1 MGDKNNK
8 SFSDLFSS
16 ISSEDESS
24 QEKKIT
30 FDSLLSGV
38 DSGEK
43 SNVSSSDIFSDGANT
58 NHKELQLREENNTY
72 DGVKDKNIDKEEENN
87 NSVDSFR
94 FGDIFNLK
102 DSDNHE
108 IEEADYS
115 NEEFKKVEG
124 NHIDSSLEQQNSLL
138 RDGKNPVEKDN
149 ISNSSN
155 NPFFEEEQTFES
167 DKDSSSSENSTLEEG
182 KSVEGINLFE
192 SHQESNP
199 FFTENA
205 SKIEDEEIRVND
217 ELENI
222 KNTDVDSSAGRKNI
236 TEEKDFLVNKES
248 SSNPFFGEV
257 SHSEEENAPVIDFSS
272 QDNSLN
278 SNVDLGNVFFQQNE
292 DSEMSNSSLNIKNTE
307 EEKSDFLEKNLPKK
321 TENQEEKKPEV
332 VSPFFMDNTNSENPY
347 SALEKINLIE
357 NENKNKVAKKIDL
370 SSVKHYDVKIEKKKE
385 PLLKFILG
393 VISYAIFIWLLLV
406 GVALLVYVL
415 DIKIRA
421 AKGDYSSPTFNAYV
435 VLTGSMLPEI
445 QVYDVVVT
453 KKVDPSSLEVGD
465 VITFASADSRF
476 LNTIITHRIIKKEY
490 DTKTKSYSFQTQGD
504 NNNVA
509 DSALVPQNNI
519 FGKVIL
525 KIPKLGYLQEFLASD
540 GGWIIVILIPCLTV
554 VSYDVVKLVK
564 GLKKKKYKGITVQ
577 K

>member
-124 NHIDSSLEQQNSLL
+124 NHIVSSLEQQNSLL
-138 RDGKNPVEKDN
+138 RDGKNPVEEDN

-167 DKDSSSSENSTLEEG
+167 DKDSSSSENNTLKEG

-222 KNTDVDSSAGRKNI
+222 KNTDVDSSAGRKNT

-257 SHSEEENAPVIDFSS
+257 SHFEEENAPVIDFSS

>member
-124 NHIDSSLEQQNSLL
+124 NHIVSSLEQQNSLL
-138 RDGKNPVEKDN
+138 RDGKNPVEEDN

-167 DKDSSSSENSTLEEG
+167 DKDSSSENNTLKEG

-222 KNTDVDSSAGRKNI
+222 KNTDVDSSAGRKNT

-307 EEKSDFLEKNLPKK
+307 EEKCDFLEKNLPKK

-564 GLKKKKYKGITVQ
+564 GLKKKKYKWITVQ

>member
-138 RDGKNPVEKDN
+138 RDGKNPVEEDN

-167 DKDSSSSENSTLEEG
+167 NKDSSENNTLKEG

-199 FFTENA
+199 FFTENV

-222 KNTDVDSSAGRKNI
+222 KNTDVDSSTGRKNT

>member
-16 ISSEDESS
+16 ISSEDEFS

-38 DSGEK
+38 DSEEK
-43 SNVSSSDIFSDGANT
+43 SNVSSSDIFSGVAST
-58 NHKELQLREENNTY
+58 NDKKLQLGEENNTH
-72 DGVKDKNIDKEEENN
+72 DGVKDKNINKEEENN
-87 NSVDSFR
+87 HSVDSFR

-102 DSDNHE
+102 DSNNHE

-115 NEEFKKVEG
+115 NEEVKKVEDDH
-124 NHIDSSLEQQNSLL
+124 NDFSLEQQNSLFS
-138 RDGKNPVEKDN
+138 DGKIHVEEDN

-155 NPFFEEEQTFES
+155 NPFFEEETNFES
-167 DKDSSSSENSTLEEG
+167 NKDSSENNTLEEG
-182 KSVEGINLFE
+182 KSIEGINLFE

-205 SKIEDEEIRVND
+205 SKIGDVEISVND
-217 ELENI
+217 DLENT
-222 KNTDVDSSAGRKNI
+222 KNTDADSSVGRKNT
-236 TEEKDFLVNKES
+236 TEEKDSLVSKES
-248 SSNPFFGEV
+248 SGNPFFGEV
-257 SHSEEENAPVIDFSS
+257 SHSNEESAPVIDFSS

-278 SNVDLGNVFFQQNE
+278 SNVDLGNVFFHQNE
-292 DSEMSNSSLNIKNTE
+292 DNEMSNSSLNIKDTE
-307 EEKSDFLEKNLPKK
+307 EEKSDFLEKNLPKE

-347 SALEKINLIE
+347 SALEKINLVE
-357 NENKNKVAKKIDL
+357 NENTNKVAKKIDL

>member
-124 NHIDSSLEQQNSLL
+124 NHIVSFLEQQNSLL
-138 RDGKNPVEKDN
+138 RDGKNPVEEDN

-167 DKDSSSSENSTLEEG
+167 DKDSSSSENNTLKEG

-217 ELENI
+217 ELENV
-222 KNTDVDSSAGRKNI
+222 KNTDVDSSAGRKNT

-248 SSNPFFGEV
+248 SSNPFFGEA

-307 EEKSDFLEKNLPKK
+307 EEKSDFLEKNLPKES
-321 TENQEEKKPEV
+321 ENQEEKKPEV
-332 VSPFFMDNTNSENPY
+332 VSPFFMDNTNSEKPY

>member
-43 SNVSSSDIFSDGANT
+43 SNVSSSDIFSDCANT

-115 NEEFKKVEG
+115 NEEFKKVED

-138 RDGKNPVEKDN
+138 NDGKNPVEEDN

-167 DKDSSSSENSTLEEG
+167 DKDSSSSENNTLKEG

-222 KNTDVDSSAGRKNI
+222 KNTDVDSSTGRKNT

>member
-16 ISSEDESS
+16 ISSDDDSS
-24 QEKKIT
+24 QEKKVT
-30 FDSLLSGV
+30 FDNLVDNVQSKKESTVSFSNISSSLENKEETTLKKDNTFETDKDNNGKKNGDNSFSFRDIFQTKIDDDSEKIKSVPLDENILNGNNEKTTDIIENPFFDDSYVKEDDKTV
-38 DSGEK
+38 DEKKDLENKQIISDKNLFEKKEGNNPFFSDDGSLDGENTSEK
-43 SNVSSSDIFSDGANT
+43 QVMVEKKNTELDDNLKKEEVTEDSYLKDKKRDNPFFDGADFSKEVDENKADFSIDNSSSSDI
-58 NHKELQLREENNTY
+58 EL
-72 DGVKDKNIDKEEENN
+72 GNI
-87 NSVDSFR
+87 F
-94 FGDIFNLK
+94 
-102 DSDNHE
+102 
-108 IEEADYS
+108 
-115 NEEFKKVEG
+115 FKK
-124 NHIDSSLEQQNSLL
+124 
-138 RDGKNPVEKDN
+138 
-149 ISNSSN
+149 
-155 NPFFEEEQTFES
+155 
-167 DKDSSSSENSTLEEG
+167 
-182 KSVEGINLFE
+182 
-192 SHQESNP
+192 
-199 FFTENA
+199 
-205 SKIEDEEIRVND
+205 DEEKEV
-217 ELENI
+217 EN
-222 KNTDVDSSAGRKNI
+222 
-236 TEEKDFLVNKES
+236 
-248 SSNPFFGEV
+248 
-257 SHSEEENAPVIDFSS
+257 
-272 QDNSLN
+272 NSLN
-278 SNVDLGNVFFQQNE
+278 LE
-292 DSEMSNSSLNIKNTE
+292 NTS
-307 EEKSDFLEKNLPKK
+307 EEKSDFLSENLPSKS
-321 TENQEEKKPEV
+321 EEQIEKKSEV
-332 VSPFFMDNTNSENPY
+332 ISPFFADNNDLGENY
-347 SALEKINLIE
+347 SSLGKINLVE
-357 NENKNKVAKKIDL
+357 NDKQNKVAKKIDL
-370 SSVKHYDVKIEKKKE
+370 STVKHYDVKIEKKKE

-465 VITFASADSRF
+465 VITFASADTRF

-490 DTKTKSYSFQTQGD
+490 DNKTKSYSFQTQGD

-519 FGKVIL
+519 YGKVIL

-564 GLKKKKYKGITVQ
+564 GLKKKKYKSITVQ

>member
-72 DGVKDKNIDKEEENN
+72 DEVTDKNIDKEEENN

-124 NHIDSSLEQQNSLL
+124 NHIVSSLEQQNSLL

-167 DKDSSSSENSTLEEG
+167 DKDSSSSENNTLKEG

-222 KNTDVDSSAGRKNI
+222 KNTDVDSSAGRKNT

-257 SHSEEENAPVIDFSS
+257 SHFEEENAPVIDFSS

-307 EEKSDFLEKNLPKK
+307 EEKCDFLEKNLPKK

>member
-115 NEEFKKVEG
+115 NEEFKKVED
-124 NHIDSSLEQQNSLL
+124 NHIVSSLEQQNSLL
-138 RDGKNPVEKDN
+138 RDGKNPVEEDN

-167 DKDSSSSENSTLEEG
+167 DKDSSSENNTLKEG

-222 KNTDVDSSAGRKNI
+222 KNTDVDSSAGRKNT

-307 EEKSDFLEKNLPKK
+307 EEKCDFLEKNLPKK

>member
-124 NHIDSSLEQQNSLL
+124 NHIVSSLEQQNSLL
-138 RDGKNPVEKDN
+138 RDGKNPVEEDN

-167 DKDSSSSENSTLEEG
+167 DKDSSSENNTLKEG

-222 KNTDVDSSAGRKNI
+222 KNTDVDSSAGRKNT

-307 EEKSDFLEKNLPKK
+307 EEKCDFLEKNLPKK

>member
-124 NHIDSSLEQQNSLL
+124 NHIVSSLEQQNSLL

-167 DKDSSSSENSTLEEG
+167 DKDSSSSENNTLEEG

-222 KNTDVDSSAGRKNI
+222 KNTDVDSSAGRKNT
-236 TEEKDFLVNKES
+236 TEEKDFLVNKEG

>member
-38 DSGEK
+38 DSGGK

-124 NHIDSSLEQQNSLL
+124 NHIVSSLEQQNSLL
-138 RDGKNPVEKDN
+138 RDGKNPVEEDN

-167 DKDSSSSENSTLEEG
+167 NKDSSENNTLEEG
-182 KSVEGINLFE
+182 KSIEGINLFE

-205 SKIEDEEIRVND
+205 SKIEDEEISVND
-217 ELENI
+217 ELENV
-222 KNTDVDSSAGRKNI
+222 KNTDVDSSA
-236 TEEKDFLVNKES
+236 L
-248 SSNPFFGEV
+248 
-257 SHSEEENAPVIDFSS
+257 
-272 QDNSLN
+272 SL
-278 SNVDLGNVFFQQNE
+278 
-292 DSEMSNSSLNIKNTE
+292 IH
-307 EEKSDFLEKNLPKK
+307 
-321 TENQEEKKPEV
+321 
-332 VSPFFMDNTNSENPY
+332 
-347 SALEKINLIE
+347 I
-357 NENKNKVAKKIDL
+357 
-370 SSVKHYDVKIEKKKE
+370 
-385 PLLKFILG
+385 
-393 VISYAIFIWLLLV
+393 
-406 GVALLVYVL
+406 
-415 DIKIRA
+415 
-421 AKGDYSSPTFNAYV
+421 
-435 VLTGSMLPEI
+435 
-445 QVYDVVVT
+445 
-453 KKVDPSSLEVGD
+453 
-465 VITFASADSRF
+465 
-476 LNTIITHRIIKKEY
+476 
-490 DTKTKSYSFQTQGD
+490 
-504 NNNVA
+504 
-509 DSALVPQNNI
+509 
-519 FGKVIL
+519 
-525 KIPKLGYLQEFLASD
+525 
-540 GGWIIVILIPCLTV
+540 
-554 VSYDVVKLVK
+554 
-564 GLKKKKYKGITVQ
+564 
-577 K
+577 

>member
-16 ISSEDESS
+16 ISSEDESG

-30 FDSLLSGV
+30 FDSLLSDV
-38 DSGEK
+38 DSEEK
-43 SNVSSSDIFSDGANT
+43 SNVSSSNIFSDVANT
-58 NHKELQLREENNTY
+58 NHKELQLGEENNTY

-115 NEEFKKVEG
+115 NEEFKKVED

-138 RDGKNPVEKDN
+138 SDVKNPVEEDN
-149 ISNSSN
+149 ITNSSN
-155 NPFFEEEQTFES
+155 NPFFEEKSTF
-167 DKDSSSSENSTLEEG
+167 DNNKDSSENNTLEEG
-182 KSVEGINLFE
+182 KSIEGINLFE

-205 SKIEDEEIRVND
+205 SKIEDEGIRVND
-217 ELENI
+217 ESENQ
-222 KNTDVDSSAGRKNI
+222 KNTDVDSLVGRKNT
-236 TEEKDFLVNKES
+236 TEEKDSLVNKES
-248 SSNPFFGEV
+248 SNNPFFGEV

-292 DSEMSNSSLNIKNTE
+292 DSEMSNSPLNIKNTE

-347 SALEKINLIE
+347 SALEKINLVE

-453 KKVDPSSLEVGD
+453 KKVDPSSLKVGD

>member
-167 DKDSSSSENSTLEEG
+167 DKDSSSSENNTLEEG
-182 KSVEGINLFE
+182 KSIEGINLFE

-205 SKIEDEEIRVND
+205 SKIEDEEISVND
-217 ELENI
+217 ELENV
-222 KNTDVDSSAGRKNI
+222 KNTDVDSSAGRKNT

>member
-72 DGVKDKNIDKEEENN
+72 DEVTDKNIDKEEENN

-124 NHIDSSLEQQNSLL
+124 NHIVSSLEQQNSLL

-167 DKDSSSSENSTLEEG
+167 DKDSSSSENNTLEEG

-222 KNTDVDSSAGRKNI
+222 KNTDVDSSAGRKNT
-236 TEEKDFLVNKES
+236 TEEKDFLVNKEG

>member
-217 ELENI
+217 ELENV
-222 KNTDVDSSAGRKNI
+222 KNTDVDSSAGRKNT
-236 TEEKDFLVNKES
+236 TEEKGFLVNKES

-278 SNVDLGNVFFQQNE
+278 SNVDLGNVFFQHNE

>member
-115 NEEFKKVEG
+115 NEEFKKVED
-124 NHIDSSLEQQNSLL
+124 NHIDSSFEQQNSLL
-138 RDGKNPVEKDN
+138 NDGKNPVEEDN

-155 NPFFEEEQTFES
+155 
-167 DKDSSSSENSTLEEG
+167 
-182 KSVEGINLFE
+182 
-192 SHQESNP
+192 NP

-205 SKIEDEEIRVND
+205 SKIEDEEISVND

-307 EEKSDFLEKNLPKK
+307 EEKSDFLEKNLPKES
-321 TENQEEKKPEV
+321 ENQEEKKPEV